1 MERDIQRIRETLA
14 QMIQLSVVTE
24 RSYRMSVRELGAFY
38 LNGTSRS
45 EQGEVDLLWE
55 YEDGRPIRV
64 TRENS
69 ELVVAEYFERLG
81 LELVL
86 PPTPEPI
93 LQKTW
98 RLA

>member
-45 EQGEVDLLWE
+45 EQ
-55 YEDGRPIRV
+55 
-64 TRENS
+64 RENS

-86 PPTPEPI
+86 PPTPDPI